1 MPKKSNLAAAFD
13 QSLDKKTQATPETTP
28 TASKTTQAS
37 RQKKKS
43 VNAFIDPAAAKQ
55 LKLLATELDKTQ
67 QEVFI
72 EAIND
77 VFIKYGKKPLA

>member
-1 MPKKSNLAAAFD
+1 MKKKSALLEAFD
-13 QSLDKKTQATPETTP
+13 QSLESKAQAKQDTTV
-28 TASKTTQAS
+28 TATKALQAS

-43 VNAFIDPAAAKQ
+43 INAFMDPAAAKQ
-55 LKLLATELDKTQ
+55 LKQLALETDKTQ
-67 QEVFI
+67 QALLI

>member
-1 MPKKSNLAAAFD
+1 MLVDAFD
-13 QSLDKKTQATPETTP
+13 QSLDNKTKPKTEEVATAT
-28 TASKTTQAS
+28 KTSQPS

-43 VNAFIDPAAAKQ
+43 INAFIDPAAATQ
-55 LKLLATELDKTQ
+55 LKILSAEIGKTQ